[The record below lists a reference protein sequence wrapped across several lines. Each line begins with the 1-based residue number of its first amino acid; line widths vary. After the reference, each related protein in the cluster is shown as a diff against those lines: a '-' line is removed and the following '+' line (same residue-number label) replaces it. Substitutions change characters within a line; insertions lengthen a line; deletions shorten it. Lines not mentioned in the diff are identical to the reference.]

1 MGTDIDS
8 VLPARC
14 GSNELPV
21 WRGCCTCLPP
31 EKDQPM
37 FDERLFHADFDEEEN
52 LMDMI
57 NVNVESESEMK
68 DDIPDTLPLLAL
80 KNTVLFPSV
89 VVLITVGRARSLE
102 AIRAAYQGNRLI
114 GVLAQKDATVEEPD
128 RDDLYGVGTVARIVK
143 LVRMPD
149 GTTTAVLQGRKRFRL
164 LELVDTD
171 PMMVGRIETLEY
183 VPPANELEFEA
194 VISSIMD
201 TAREIIEISPN
212 IPSEAYHILENIKD
226 RTFLINFIAS
236 NINKPVEVK
245 QRLLEENDLLEKAK
259 MLLRELDA
267 ELQLQQLKGQIE
279 AKVRSDIEKQ
289 QRDYFLSQQ
298 LKTIQEE
305 LGQNPQ
311 EEEFNRLKERAAT
324 KKWSK
329 EVAEIFER
337 ELNKL
342 RRMNPQAPEYSVQLN
357 YLELLLDLPWNEC
370 TKDAFDLKRVRKIL
384 DRDHYGLEKV
394 KQRILEHLAVL
405 KLKKDL
411 KAPILCLV
419 GPPGVGKTSL
429 GRSIAEALG
438 RKFVRM
444 SLGGLHDE
452 SEIRGHRRT
461 YIGAMP
467 GRIIQGIRKAGA
479 CNPVFILDEIDKVG
493 TDFRGDPSSALLEVL
508 DPEQNT
514 TFHDNYLE
522 IEYDLSKV
530 LFIATANTL
539 ITIQPAL
546 RDRMEIIEISGYS
559 TEEKVEIAKRHLV
572 PKQREAHGLNG
583 RQVRIPDET
592 LMRIIEDYTRES
604 GVRELDRQ
612 IAAVM
617 RYVARKVAMEEPY
630 SKTIK
635 PEHLREILGPPKYSR
650 EAYEEEQVPG
660 VAVGLAWTPVGGEIL
675 FVEALLSKGKGR
687 LTITGN
693 LGDVMKESATT
704 ALSFIKAHAEEL
716 GIDPKL
722 FEETDI
728 HIHVPEGAIP
738 KDGPSAGIT
747 MLTALTSAFI
757 KKPVKPYLA
766 MTGEITLR
774 GKVLPVGGIK
784 EKILAARRAHIRE
797 VILSE
802 DNRKHIE
809 EIEPQYL
816 EGMQFHYVKRME
828 EVLKIALGVELKPLP
843 VPQQNGAEKESAARP
858 AEEPAN

>member
-1 MGTDIDS
+1 
-8 VLPARC
+8 
-14 GSNELPV
+14 
-21 WRGCCTCLPP
+21 
-31 EKDQPM
+31 M
-37 FDERLFHADFDEEEN
+37 FDEWQLDAGFEEEGDVMSM
-52 LMDMI
+52 L
-57 NVNVESESEMK
+57 NVKLESEDEMIE
-68 DDIPDTLPLLAL
+68 DIPETLPLLAL

-89 VVLITVGRARSLE
+89 VVPITVGRERSLQ
-102 AIRAAYQGNRLI
+102 AIRTAYQGNRLI
-114 GVLAQKDATVEEPD
+114 GVLAQKDAQMEEPSL
-128 RDDLYGVGTVARIVK
+128 DDLYRVGTIARIVK

-164 LELVDTD
+164 QALLQQD
-171 PMMVGRIETLEY
+171 PMLLGRIALLPYKQPQSELEY
-183 VPPANELEFEA
+183 EA

-212 IPSEAYHILENIKD
+212 IPSEAFQVLQNIKD
-226 RTFLINFIAS
+226 RTFLLNFIAS

-245 QRLLEENDLLEKAK
+245 QRLLEEDDLLEKAK
-259 MLLRELDA
+259 ALLQQLDN
-267 ELQLQQLKGQIE
+267 ELQLLRLKGQIE

-305 LGQNPQ
+305 LGQTPQ
-311 EEEFNRLKERAAT
+311 EEEFNRLKERAEQ
-324 KKWSK
+324 KKWRE
-329 EVAEIFER
+329 EVAEVFER

-342 RRMNPQAPEYSVQLN
+342 RRMNPQVPEYSVQLN
-357 YLELLLDLPWNEC
+357 YLELLLDLPWEEC
-370 TKDAFDLKRVRKIL
+370 TKDTFDLKRVRKIL

-429 GRSIAEALG
+429 GKSIAEALG

-522 IEYDLSKV
+522 VEYDLSKV

-539 ITIQPAL
+539 MTIQPAL
-546 RDRMEIIEISGYS
+546 RDRMEIIEVSGYS

-583 RQVRIPDET
+583 RQVRLPEAT
-592 LMRIIEDYTRES
+592 LIRIIEDYTRES
-604 GVRELDRQ
+604 GVRSLDRH

-630 SKTIK
+630 SKVIK
-635 PEHLREILGPPKYSR
+635 PGHLREILGPPKFSR
-650 EAYEEEQVPG
+650 ESYEEEPVPG

-675 FVEALLSKGKGR
+675 FVETSLSKGKGK

-704 ALSFIKAHAEEL
+704 ALSFIKAHATDL
-716 GIDPKL
+716 GLAPKI

-738 KDGPSAGIT
+738 KDGPSAGVT

-757 KKPVKPYLA
+757 KKPVKPFLA

-784 EKILAARRAHIRE
+784 EKILAARRAHIKE
-797 VILSE
+797 IILSE
-802 DNRKHIE
+802 ENRKHVE
-809 EIEPQYL
+809 EIEPHYIEDL
-816 EGMQFHYVKRME
+816 QFHYVKRME
-828 EVLKIALGVELKPLP
+828 EVLQIALGVSLHKPSTP
-843 VPQQNGAEKESAARP
+843 VVSNGHEAQSQEEDSKAEPVA
-858 AEEPAN
+858 

>member
-1 MGTDIDS
+1 
-8 VLPARC
+8 
-14 GSNELPV
+14 
-21 WRGCCTCLPP
+21 
-31 EKDQPM
+31 M
-37 FDERLFHADFDEEEN
+37 FDEWFVHPDIDEGEN
-52 LMDMI
+52 ENVMSMI
-57 NVNVESESEMK
+57 NVHVESESEMK
-68 DDIPDTLPLLAL
+68 DDIPDTIPLLAL

-89 VVLITVGRARSLE
+89 VVPITVGRERSLR
-102 AIRAAYQGNRLI
+102 AIRTAYQGNRLI
-114 GVLAQKDATVEEPD
+114 GVLAQKEAEVEVPGQA
-128 RDDLYGVGTVARIVK
+128 DLYAVGTVARIVK

-164 LELVDTD
+164 LDMVQED
-171 PMMVGRIETLEY
+171 PMMVGRIELLEY
-183 VPPANELEFEA
+183 VQPQNELEFRA

-212 IPSEAYHILENIKD
+212 IPSEAYHILEHIKD
-226 RTFLINFIAS
+226 PAFLINFIAS
-236 NINKPVEVK
+236 NINKAVEVK

-267 ELQLQQLKGQIE
+267 ELQLQKLKGQIE

-311 EEEFNRLKERAAT
+311 EEEFNRLQERAAK

-329 EVAEIFER
+329 EVAETFER

-357 YLELLLDLPWNEC
+357 YLELMLDLPWNEC
-370 TKDAFDLKRVRKIL
+370 SKDNFDLKRVRKIL

-429 GRSIAEALG
+429 GKSVAEALG

-467 GRIIQGIRKAGA
+467 GRIIQGIRKAGT

-493 TDFRGDPSSALLEVL
+493 ADFRGDPSSALLEVL

-522 IEYDLSKV
+522 VEYDLSKV

-539 ITIQPAL
+539 MTIQPAL
-546 RDRMEIIEISGYS
+546 RDRMEVIEISGYS

-583 RQVRIPDET
+583 RQVRIPHKT
-592 LMRIIEDYTRES
+592 LVRIIEDYTRES
-604 GVRELDRQ
+604 GVRSLDRQ
-612 IAAVM
+612 IAAIM
-617 RYVARKVAMEEPY
+617 RYVARNVAMDEPY
-630 SKTIK
+630 NKVIK

-675 FVEALLSKGKGR
+675 FVEALLSKGKGK

-693 LGDVMKESATT
+693 LGEVMKESATT
-704 ALSFIKAHAEEL
+704 ALSFIKAHAEAL
-716 GIDPKL
+716 GIDPQV
-722 FEETDI
+722 FEQTDI

-784 EKILAARRAHIRE
+784 EKILAAKRAHIKE
-797 VILSE
+797 IVLSE
-802 DNRKHIE
+802 ENRKHIE
-809 EIEPQYL
+809 EIESQYL
-816 EGMQFHYVKRME
+816 EGLQFHYVKRME
-828 EVLKIALGVELKPLP
+828 EVLQIALGVELKPT
-843 VPQQNGAEKESAARP
+843 VASAANGTGGKVSNR
-858 AEEPAN
+858 AEQAVG